1 MHARRIKAIARKEV
15 RHILRDPF
23 TLAMALFAPVL
34 LVVIFGFAID
44 LDIHDIKLAVF
55 DEDISQASRTLSD
68 LHEL

>member
-1 MHARRIKAIARKEV
+1 MHLRRIKAIARKEV